1 VRTLIS
7 WIRQA
12 AFVLNVVGGAILV
25 VMLVAVLIDILTRT
39 VFGLTGGRLDLT
51 FQGSFEIVRYGLL
64 LSLSFAMPYA
74 LPRAQV
80 VVDLFTDNLPEW
92 MKERLAGVY
101 TLFFGV
107 FGFLMSYRMV
117 ESAHSAVASGETT
130 QDLLIPMTYIYVLTA
145 VGMFMLGLRG
155 VSVAYAEFFLK
166 EKEIQVT
173 GDAS

>member
-1 VRTLIS
+1 MRTLLN
-7 WIRQA
+7 WIRQV
-12 AFVLNVVGGAILV
+12 AFGLNVVAGVILV
-25 VMLVAVLIDILTRT
+25 VMMIAVLFDILTRT
-39 VFGLTGGRLDLT
+39 LFGVTAGRVDLT
-51 FQGSFEIVRYGLL
+51 FAGSFEIVRYGLL
-64 LSLSFAMPYA
+64 LSLAFAMPYA

-92 MKERLAGVY
+92 MKERLAGIY

-117 ESAHSAVASGETT
+117 ESAHGAIASGETT
-130 QDLLIPMTYIYVLTA
+130 QDLLIPMNYIYALTA
-145 VGMFMLGLRG
+145 IGMFMLGLRG
-155 VSVAYAEFFLK
+155 FSVAYAEFFLK